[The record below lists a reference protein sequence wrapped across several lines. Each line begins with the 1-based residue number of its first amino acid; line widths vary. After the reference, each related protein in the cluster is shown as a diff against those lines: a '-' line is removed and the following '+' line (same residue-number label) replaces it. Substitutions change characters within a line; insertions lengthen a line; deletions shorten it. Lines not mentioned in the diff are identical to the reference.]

1 MSDPFGVLGANAL
14 TRAVSARVLSTADRV
29 RRPPLREVG
38 RMAAPLWPEATD
50 RLVTVAVPNFNY
62 GAYLP
67 DAVASAVAQ
76 RGVAVE
82 VVIVDDCSTDDSFAV
97 AQSLAARYD
106 NVVALQNDVNQ
117 GHGRTFNR
125 AWRAGRGEFVV
136 RLDADDILAPDALAR
151 SVALFER
158 FDDVGLVYGRVAH
171 FCGDP
176 PEPEDGAAATGL
188 VWSGADWSYRML
200 QDDRNLIATPE
211 AMLRRSVMEKYGAW
225 KPELPHSQ
233 DLEMWLRAASFFD
246 VGYVRAVQAYKRFHE
261 ASMNLQ
267 GSAGTGLFH
276 AHRHAYESWYG
287 DVADRVADA
296 DLRYAVGRQAV
307 ADHAIREA
315 VHAYRRGK
323 ADRVPVA
330 ELKEIA
336 ETLVDQP
343 SGLRALERY
352 ERATAVLGPSVVKW
366 SPPALVGSIRE
377 RLRQAGIQAR
387 LDRDGY

>member
-1 MSDPFGVLGANAL
+1 MCIRDRSGTDLVLDPMYAKPHTYRRHFLTFRLPGPRTIPKRAVHWCMDRIGRISEPRFQLYRMERTGPDLWWFSMPRRGQEEPPDWFVKASQWMTMRRDVVEGVLAVSYTHLDVYKRQDPFGVLGANAL

-50 RLVTVAVPNFNY
+50 RLVTVAVPNFHY

-158 FDDVGLVYGRVAH
+158 FDDVGLV
-171 FCGDP
+171 
-176 PEPEDGAAATGL
+176 L
-188 VWSGADWSYRML
+188 S
-200 QDDRNLIATPE
+200 LI
-211 AMLRRSVMEKYGAW
+211 
-225 KPELPHSQ
+225 H
-233 DLEMWLRAASFFD
+233 
-246 VGYVRAVQAYKRFHE
+246 
-261 ASMNLQ
+261 
-267 GSAGTGLFH
+267 
-276 AHRHAYESWYG
+276 
-287 DVADRVADA
+287 
-296 DLRYAVGRQAV
+296 
-307 ADHAIREA
+307 I
-315 VHAYRRGK
+315 
-323 ADRVPVA
+323 
-330 ELKEIA
+330 
-336 ETLVDQP
+336 
-343 SGLRALERY
+343 
-352 ERATAVLGPSVVKW
+352 
-366 SPPALVGSIRE
+366 
-377 RLRQAGIQAR
+377 
-387 LDRDGY
+387 